1 MKKIMSLFLSAA
13 MVLGLSGC
21 GSMNNTTKMGLGGA
35 GGGAAI
41 GAIIGG
47 LIGHGKGA
55 AIGAAVGAAAGGT
68 AGVLIGKKMDKQAKE
83 LAQING
89 AQVDTIT
96 DQNNLTGIRV
106 TFDSG
111 ILFGFN
117 KTNLS
122 ESAKKSLSQF
132 ASSLRNNPET
142 DVTILGYTDN
152 VGTRAANEKV
162 STQRAANVKT
172 YLNQSGVSSTRMQS
186 KGMGWENPVANNDT
200 EAGRAQ
206 NRRVEIYIT
215 ANETMVKQ
223 AADGTLQ

>member
-21 GSMNNTTKMGLGGA
+21 GSMNNTTKYGLGGA
-35 GGGAAI
+35 GGGAAV

-47 LIGHGKGA
+47 LIGNGKGA

-68 AGVLIGKKMDKQAKE
+68 AGALIGKKMDKQAKE

-122 ESAKKSLSQF
+122 ATAKNSLSQF
-132 ASSLRNNPET
+132 ATSLQNNPET
-142 DVTILGYTDN
+142 NVTILGFTDN

-162 STQRAANVKT
+162 STQRANNVQT
-172 YLNQSGVSSTRMQS
+172 YLNERGVSSARMNS
-186 KGMGWENPVANNDT
+186 KGMAWDYPVASNDT

-215 ANETMVKQ
+215 ANENMVKQ
-223 AADGTLQ
+223 ANDGTLK

>member
-13 MVLGLSGC
+13 LVLGLSGC

-35 GGGAAI
+35 GGGAAL

-68 AGVLIGKKMDKQAKE
+68 AGALIGKKMDKQAKE

-96 DQNNLTGIRV
+96 DPNNLTGIRV

-111 ILFGFN
+111 ILFDFN
-117 KTNLS
+117 KSNLS
-122 ESAKKSLSQF
+122 ESAKKSLAQF
-132 ASSLRNNPET
+132 ATSLQNNPET

-152 VGTRAANEKV
+152 VGSRAANDKV
-162 STQRAANVKT
+162 STQRAANVQT
-172 YLNQSGVSSTRMQS
+172 FLNQKGVSSSRMAS
-186 KGMGWENPVANNDT
+186 KGMAWDNPVASNDT

-215 ANETMVKQ
+215 ANEKMVKQ
-223 AADGTLQ
+223 AVDGTLQ

>member
-35 GGGAAI
+35 GGGAAV

-55 AIGAAVGAAAGGT
+55 AIGAAVGAAAGG
-68 AGVLIGKKMDKQAKE
+68 LIGKKMDKQAKE

-89 AQVDTIT
+89 AQVDTVT
-96 DQNNLTGIRV
+96 DQNNLTAIRV

-142 DVTILGYTDN
+142 DVTILGFTDN

-186 KGMGWENPVANNDT
+186 KGMGWENPVASNDT

-215 ANETMVKQ
+215 ANETRVKQ